1 MPDKHISTSVIV
13 PVYYGENSIA
23 ELVERLVGVFHERAQ
38 TFEIL
43 LVNDGSEDGSW
54 AVIRELSS
62 KYPEVKGIDL
72 MRNFGQHN
80 AILAGIR
87 QAAGEVIVTMDDD
100 LQNPPE
106 EVPKLLDKLAEGHD
120 VVYGVPEEEQHGKF
134 RDSAS
139 VMTKFLMR
147 VGLGFKQA
155 NKSSAFRAFRTELRR
170 AFEDFHSRFVSID
183 VLLTW
188 ATRDF
193 HWVAVRHDERKA
205 GKSGYN
211 LRKLFTHMMNMVT
224 SFSTIP
230 LKLASIVGFTFT
242 AFGFL
247 FLFYILFNYFV
258 HGSSVPG
265 FAFLGSM
272 IAIFSGVQLFSLG
285 IIGEYI
291 GRIHQRALNEPCY
304 VISDTTKD
312 TPEGPAEP

>member
-1 MPDKHISTSVIV
+1 MNAETKKMPEQNTVSVVV
-13 PVYYGENSIA
+13 PVYFGEKTIE
-23 ELVERLVGVFHERAQ
+23 ELVERLVEVFRRNEQ
-38 TFEIL
+38 GLEVL
-43 LVNDGSEDGSW
+43 LINDGSEDDSW
-54 AVIRELSS
+54 GVIQELAAR
-62 KYPEVKGIDL
+62 YPQVKGINL

-87 QAAGEVIVTMDDD
+87 IAEGQIIVTMDDD

-106 EVPKLLDKLAEGHD
+106 EVPKLLEKLANGHD
-120 VVYGVPEEEQHGKF
+120 VVYGVPEQEQHGRF
-134 RDSAS
+134 RDLAS

-155 NKSSAFRAFRTELRR
+155 NKSSAFRAFRADLRR

-188 ATRDF
+188 ATDDF
-193 HWVAVRHDERKA
+193 DWVAVRHEERPA

-230 LKLASIVGFTFT
+230 LKLASFVGFAFT
-242 AFGFL
+242 VFGFL
-247 FLFYILFNYFV
+247 FLIYILYNYLA
-258 HGSSVPG
+258 HGSNVPG

-304 VISDTTKD
+304 VIADKTED
-312 TPEGPAEP
+312 